1 VFDRFYRAGSAPGLP
16 GSGLGLAIVRDVAE
30 GHGGTVFARGRIG
43 VGAVIGFTAWS
54 ARLLLN
60 SERGHDGDS
69 PPPSSVE
76 GVP

>member
-1 VFDRFYRAGSAPGLP
+1 VFDRFYPTATPWAA
-16 GSGLGLAIVRDVAE
+16 GSGLDLAIVRDAAE
-30 GHGGTVFARGRIG
+30 GHDGTVFARGRID
-43 VGAVIGFTAWS
+43 GAVIGFTAGS
-54 ARLLLN
+54 ARLLPN